1 MEKYRLSFLDL
12 HTIFCVL
19 VEDEVENTKFTKI
32 GMDENDW
39 YNFQIESITLVQKDG
54 LLECGILCATKE
66 SCGGLI
72 YNEDSG
78 SCAFHSKEKL
88 SVN

>member
-1 MEKYRLSFLDL
+1 MEK
-12 HTIFCVL
+12 
-19 VEDEVENTKFTKI
+19 TKFMKI
-32 GMDENDW
+32 GLDGNDW
-39 YNFQIESITLVQKDG
+39 FSFQIESITLIQKDG